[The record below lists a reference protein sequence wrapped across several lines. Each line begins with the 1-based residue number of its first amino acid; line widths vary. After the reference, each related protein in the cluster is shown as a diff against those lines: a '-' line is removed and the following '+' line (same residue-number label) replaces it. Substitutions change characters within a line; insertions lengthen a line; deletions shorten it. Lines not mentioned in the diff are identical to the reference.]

1 DDRPNEEP
9 EILKK
14 LRAGERIDHYETQRV
29 RKDGRIIDISLTVS
43 PIKDHGGRIVG
54 ASKIARDITERK
66 RIEQERDELLSSE
79 IGARAETEQA
89 RMDAENANR
98 LKDEFLA
105 VLSHELRTPLSPILG
120 WATVLRSRNDE
131 ESVHRATEVIY
142 RNAALQKRLI
152 DDLLDMS
159 RILSGKMVIKS
170 EPVDLIAVLNAA
182 VDTVRAAAIAKAIT
196 LETELEESAR
206 FINGDAD
213 RLQQVVWNLL
223 SNSLKFT
230 PAHGR
235 VSLRLRKNE

>member
-1 DDRPNEEP
+1 
-9 EILKK
+9 
-14 LRAGERIDHYETQRV
+14 
-29 RKDGRIIDISLTVS
+29 
-43 PIKDHGGRIVG
+43 
-54 ASKIARDITERK
+54 
-66 RIEQERDELLSSE
+66 
-79 IGARAETEQA
+79 
-89 RMDAENANR
+89 
-98 LKDEFLA
+98 
-105 VLSHELRTPLSPILG
+105 TPLSPILG

-235 VSLRLRKNE
+235 VSLRLRKNETNAEIIVEDTGEGITQEFLPRVFERFC